1 LEFGDKENTYCGN
14 GFANTHTNSKQKIMD
29 LLLAILISM
38 GINVTPK
45 DLTNKEFMLKNQ
57 SAIQHAQAILK
68 ERQTESTRIT
78 FKAAPQT
85 NIFKQ
90 SKN

>member
-1 LEFGDKENTYCGN
+1 MVTKK
-14 GFANTHTNSKQKIMD
+14 THNVVMDLQLPLQIQNKKNMD

-57 SAIQHAQAILK
+57 SAIQHAQGILK

>member
-1 LEFGDKENTYCGN
+1 
-14 GFANTHTNSKQKIMD
+14 MD

-68 ERQTESTRIT
+68 RASDRVNAHYI
-78 FKAAPQT
+78 
-85 NIFKQ
+85 
-90 SKN
+90 